1 MPCKVGTV
9 REIHKRLVC
18 EGYHISEYT
27 LRLWIKKGKLSAVYS
42 GRKALISYSNVLTL
56 LAV

>member
-9 REIHKRLVC
+9 REIHMRLVG
-18 EGYHISEYT
+18 EGYHVTEYA
-27 LRLWIKKGKLSAVYS
+27 LRTWIKTGKLTAVYS